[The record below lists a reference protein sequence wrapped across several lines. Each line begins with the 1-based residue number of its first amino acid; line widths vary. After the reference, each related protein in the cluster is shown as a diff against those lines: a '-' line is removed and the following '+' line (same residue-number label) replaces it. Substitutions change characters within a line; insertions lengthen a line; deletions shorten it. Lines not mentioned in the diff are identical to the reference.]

1 MDGGV
6 LGREQHVQRPCAWR
20 EERPMKLE
28 HGELS
33 GQVAGGE
40 GGMGRAQHSQG
51 LQAMLS
57 AMGSIQH
64 FKPRR

>member
-1 MDGGV
+1 
-6 LGREQHVQRPCAWR
+6 
-20 EERPMKLE
+20 MKLE

-64 FKPRR
+64 FINQEDNRICFTF